1 MTYNFDPDQWY
12 ENQRVLLQA
21 RFDAGQITREELDAA
36 LKDLDQRFD
45 AMLDRLDGTFRIP
58 D

>member
-12 ENQRVLLQA
+12 ENQRALLQA
-21 RFDAGQITREELDAA
+21 QLDAGRLTEDELRDAIA
-36 LKDLDQRFD
+36 DLDERFD